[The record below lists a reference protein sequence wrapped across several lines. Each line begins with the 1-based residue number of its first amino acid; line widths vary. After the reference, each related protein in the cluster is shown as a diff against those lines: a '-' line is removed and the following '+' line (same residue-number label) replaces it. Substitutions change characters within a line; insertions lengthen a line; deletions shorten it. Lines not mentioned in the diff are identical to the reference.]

1 MTEDTICAISTP
13 IGSGGI
19 GIIRIS
25 GEKAKDI
32 ANKILEKNINE
43 NEIRKME
50 LNKVNCEKFSDT
62 VLSVYF
68 KAPNS
73 FTGEDIVEIHS
84 HGGILITQRILE
96 QLIKCGAR
104 LAENGEFSKRAF
116 LNGKLTLDKAEGIID
131 MINAESDAQ
140 LVSASN
146 LMNGHLTKDIQ
157 IKQQVLTDILA
168 EIEVIIDYPEHD
180 IEYQTIE
187 KFKEKITNLKNE
199 IENLEKTSQT
209 GMLIKNGI
217 NVVLL
222 GSPNVGKSSVMN
234 ALLNYNRAIVTNI
247 AGTTRDT
254 ITESYVYNGVKVNL
268 VDTAGIRENTTNEV
282 ELIGINLAIESIK
295 KADIIL
301 FIIDGTR
308 KLNSD
313 EEEIIKKLSNKKVI
327 AVINKSDLTTLSFN
341 LDFPQISI
349 SAINRTN
356 VDELKKLI
364 YDTVIYKNVFSNEIL
379 ITNTRHKVALQNAL
393 KNLDDALNT
402 LTETEQ
408 LELVSIDLYNAFSNL
423 GEITGETNKEN
434 IIDTIFT
441 KFCLGK

>member
-25 GEKAKDI
+25 GKNAKEV
-32 ANKILEKNINE
+32 ANKVLQKKINE
-43 NEIRKME
+43 NEVRKME
-50 LNKVNCEKFSDT
+50 LNKVFCENFSDT

-68 KAPNS
+68 KSPYS

-84 HGGILITQRILE
+84 HGGILVTQKVLE
-96 QLIKCGAR
+96 QLIKSGAR
-104 LAENGEFSKRAF
+104 LAENGEFSRRAF
-116 LNGKLTLDKAEGIID
+116 LNGKISLDKAEGIID

-140 LVSASN
+140 LISASN
-146 LMNGHLTKDIQ
+146 LMNGNLTKDIQ
-157 IKQQVLTDILA
+157 KKQQVLTDILA

-180 IEYQTIE
+180 IEYQTLE
-187 KFKEKITNLKNE
+187 KFKEKISNLKQE
-199 IENLEKTSQT
+199 ISDLEKTSQT
-209 GMLIKNGI
+209 GMIIKNGI
-217 NVVLL
+217 NVVLV

-254 ITESYVYNGVKVNL
+254 ITESYVYDGIKVNL
-268 VDTAGIRENTTNEV
+268 IDTAGIRQNTTNEV
-282 ELIGINLAIESIK
+282 ELIGINLAKESIN

-308 KLNSD
+308 VLNSD
-313 EEEIIKKLSNKKVI
+313 EEEIIKTLNNKKVI
-327 AVINKSDLTTLSFN
+327 TVINKSDLPTLSFN
-341 LDFPQISI
+341 LNFPQISI

-356 VDELKKLI
+356 IETLKKMI
-364 YDTVIYKNVFSNEIL
+364 YDTVINKNIFSNEIL
-379 ITNTRHKVALQNAL
+379 ITNTRHKVALQNTL
-393 KNLDDALNT
+393 KSLSDALTT
-402 LTETEQ
+402 LAETEQ

-423 GEITGETNKEN
+423 GEITGDSNKEN
-434 IIDTIFT
+434 IVDAIFT

>member
-25 GEKAKDI
+25 GENAKNI
-32 ANKILEKNINE
+32 ANKVLEKNIK
-43 NEIRKME
+43 EIRKME
-50 LNKVNCEKFSDT
+50 LNKINCENFSDT
-62 VLSVYF
+62 VLSVFF

-84 HGGILITQRILE
+84 HGGILVTQKILE
-96 QLIKCGAR
+96 ELIKNGAR

-140 LVSASN
+140 LKSASSLLSGN
-146 LMNGHLTKDIQ
+146 LTKDIQ
-157 IKQQVLTDILA
+157 QKQQVLTDILA

-180 IEYQTIE
+180 IEFQTIE
-187 KFKEKITNLKNE
+187 KFKEKIINLKTE

-209 GMLIKNGI
+209 GMIIKNGI

-254 ITESYVYNGVKVNL
+254 ITESYVFNGVKVNL
-268 VDTAGIRENTTNEV
+268 IDTAGIRENTTNEV

-308 KLNSD
+308 ELNLD
-313 EEEIIKKLSNKKVI
+313 EQEIIKKLENKKVI
-327 AVINKSDLTTLSFN
+327 AVINKNDLTTLSFN
-341 LDFPQISI
+341 LNFPQISI
-349 SAINRTN
+349 SAINKTN
-356 VDELKKLI
+356 VEELKKLI
-364 YDTVIYKNVFSNEIL
+364 YDTVIHKNIFSNEIL

-393 KNLDDALNT
+393 QSLTDALNT

-408 LELVSIDLYNAFSNL
+408 LELVSIDLFNAFSYL
-423 GEITGETNKEN
+423 GEITGDTNKEN
-434 IIDTIFT
+434 IIDAIFT

>member
-25 GEKAKDI
+25 GKNAKDI
-32 ANKILEKNINE
+32 ANKVLEKKINE
-43 NEIRKME
+43 KEIRKME
-50 LNKVNCEKFSDT
+50 LNKISCENFSDT

-84 HGGILITQRILE
+84 HGGILVTQKILE
-96 QLIKCGAR
+96 TLIKNGAR

-116 LNGKLTLDKAEGIID
+116 LNGKITLDKAEGIID

-146 LMNGHLTKDIQ
+146 LMNGNLTQDIQ
-157 IKQQVLTDILA
+157 KKQQILTDILA

-180 IEYQTIE
+180 IEYQTLE
-187 KFKEKITNLKNE
+187 NFKKKITKLKSE
-199 IENLEKTSQT
+199 IENLEQTSQT

-268 VDTAGIRENTTNEV
+268 IDTAGIREDTTNEV
-282 ELIGINLAIESIK
+282 ELIGINLAKQSIN

-301 FIIDGTR
+301 LIIDGTR
-308 KLNSD
+308 NLTKDEQALLTKLNG
-313 EEEIIKKLSNKKVI
+313 KKVI
-327 AVINKSDLTTLSFN
+327 AVINKSDLTTLSYN

-349 SAINRTN
+349 SALNRTN
-356 VDELKKLI
+356 IEELKKLI
-364 YDTVIYKNVFSNEIL
+364 YDIVIHKNVFSNEIL

-393 KNLDDALNT
+393 KSLNDALTT

-408 LELVSIDLYNAFSNL
+408 LELVSIDLYNAFTYL

-434 IIDTIFT
+434 IIDTIFS

>member
-50 LNKVNCEKFSDT
+50 LNKVNCERFSDT

-268 VDTAGIRENTTNEV
+268 IDTAGIRENTTNEV
-282 ELIGINLAIESIK
+282 ELIGINLAKESIK

-313 EEEIIKKLSNKKVI
+313 EEEIIKKLNNKKVI